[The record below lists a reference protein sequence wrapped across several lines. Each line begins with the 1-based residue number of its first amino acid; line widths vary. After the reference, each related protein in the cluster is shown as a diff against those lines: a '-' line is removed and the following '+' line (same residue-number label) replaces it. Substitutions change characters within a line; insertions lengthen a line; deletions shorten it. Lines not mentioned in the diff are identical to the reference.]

1 MTSNEMG
8 ATLGLSAHTVD
19 WYMNGIQDKLQRQ
32 EPPPRGGDRLPAG
45 SDFLSRHLALESPS
59 LISRNCTASQRG

>member
-1 MTSNEMG
+1 METLEYLGYGMTSNEMG

-32 EPPPRGGDRLPAG
+32 KPPPRGGYRLPAG
-45 SDFLSRHLALESPS
+45 ADFLEPVMLRWNRL
-59 LISRNCTASQRG
+59 TD